1 MGVNL
6 IEMCPIFSK
15 NNQYFTYELNFLVA
29 FMDKLCGTAFLLL
42 TKNHFLKKLLV
53 MTFLV

>member
-15 NNQYFTYELNFLVA
+15 NNQYFTYVLNFLVA